1 MARSTRS
8 EGQTPAAVLGER
20 DILRAAVE
28 SGLDGLLVV
37 SPEGRM
43 LSMNHQFVEMWPIP
57 PEVVR
62 SGDDEAAL
70 AVAMTRLVD
79 PEAFLAR
86 VREVYADPSGPV
98 RDELHLRDGRVFDRY
113 GTPLHA
119 PSGAYLGWAWYFRD
133 VTAERV
139 AAEQAIQAGERFRK
153 LARTLQESLLP
164 PHLPEVP
171 GLEIVAR
178 YLPGSSVVEVVG
190 DFYDVFQTVTGGWA
204 LTIGDVCGKGVEA
217 ATVTALARYTIR
229 AAAVTRTSPA
239 EVLLLLNEAMRR
251 QQPDSERFVTA
262 TYATVTHVEGAVA
275 VRLSLA
281 GHPPALRRR
290 VDGSV
295 DLIGQ
300 VGTVLGVLDAV
311 ELVDVDL
318 LLEPGDSLVMY
329 TDGVTEARRGKE
341 LFGEDRLRDL
351 VSGLDGSAGSVAARI
366 EAEVVDFSEGHQ
378 LDDTAILV
386 IRVPPA
392 G

>member
-1 MARSTRS
+1 MTRS
-8 EGQTPAAVLGER
+8 SLGAGQSPADGEGER

-28 SGLDGLLVV
+28 SGLDGLVVV
-37 SPEGRM
+37 SAEGRM

-57 PEVVR
+57 SDVVR

-79 PEAFLAR
+79 PEAFLSR
-86 VREVYADPSGPV
+86 VHEVYADPSGPV

-113 GTPLHA
+113 GTPLHSR
-119 PSGAYLGWAWYFRD
+119 SGTYLGWAWYFRD

-139 AAEQAIQAGERFRK
+139 AAEQAVQAGERFQQ

-171 GLEIVAR
+171 GLEIAAR

-190 DFYDVFQTVTGGWA
+190 DFYDVFQTTSGGWA

-229 AAAVTRTSPA
+229 AAAVTRSSPA
-239 EVLLLLNEAMRR
+239 QVLMLLNEAMRR
-251 QQPDSERFVTA
+251 QHPDSERFVTA
-262 TYATVTHVEGAVA
+262 TYLTVTHGEGVVA

-281 GHPPALRRR
+281 GHPPALHRRA
-290 VDGSV
+290 DGSV
-295 DLIGQ
+295 DPVGEI
-300 VGTVLGVLDAV
+300 GTVLGVLDDV
-311 ELVDVDL
+311 ELSDVDL
-318 LLEPGDSLVMY
+318 VLEPGDSLVMY

-341 LFGEDRLRDL
+341 LFGEDRLKDL
-351 VSGLDGSAGSVAARI
+351 VSGLDGSAGTVAARI